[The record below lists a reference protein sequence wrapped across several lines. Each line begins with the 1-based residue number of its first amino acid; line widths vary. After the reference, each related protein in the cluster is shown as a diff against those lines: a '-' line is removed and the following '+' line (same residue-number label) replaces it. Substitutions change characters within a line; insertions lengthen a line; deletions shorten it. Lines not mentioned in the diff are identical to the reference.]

1 MKFLFAFFFLVPR
14 KMGLPLGSWSAGLS
28 LDKDLLQGLHLGLQ
42 MAYLLPGVW
51 IGVAPTGSLGRLLL
65 GP

>member
-1 MKFLFAFFFLVPR
+1 MA
-14 KMGLPLGSWSAGLS
+14 LPLDSWSAGLS

-42 MAYLLPGVW
+42 MVYLLPGVW
-51 IGVAPTGSLGRLLL
+51 IGVAPTWSLGRLPL